1 MSVRL
6 RRNNDG
12 RFRESAHGVN
22 QNENLVSVSE
32 RLRHAFLPAA
42 VSVQKI
48 DLARLRGR
56 TPRGLFLRRREAE
69 ERTRRRLREPR
80 PAGGRSRRTFPESTW
95 TPRCVEELPRD
106 RFLPQVPWHSGGD
119 DVLDSPNRRESL
131 YGCRNAGSPVDGPT
145 RSGKPSPAPVV
156 FLAPDRCLGCR

>member
-22 QNENLVSVSE
+22 QNENSVSVSE
-32 RLRHAFLPAA
+32 RIRHAFLPAA

-48 DLARLRGR
+48 DLARLRGAVVSQR
-56 TPRGLFLRRREAE
+56 NHGSEPVVWSKVRREVEVAE
-69 ERTRRRLREPR
+69 LFPKVRELHDASKSCPEIVSFRKFRGIREAMICRIPRTAENLFT
-80 PAGGRSRRTFPESTW
+80 AAAMPEI
-95 TPRCVEELPRD
+95 P
-106 RFLPQVPWHSGGD
+106 G
-119 DVLDSPNRRESL
+119 
-131 YGCRNAGSPVDGPT
+131 DGPT

-156 FLAPDRCLGCR
+156 FLAPDRCLGGR